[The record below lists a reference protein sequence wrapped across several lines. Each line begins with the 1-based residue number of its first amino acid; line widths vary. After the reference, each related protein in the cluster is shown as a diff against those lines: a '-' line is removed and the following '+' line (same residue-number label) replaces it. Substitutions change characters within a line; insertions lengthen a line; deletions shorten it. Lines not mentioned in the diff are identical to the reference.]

1 MPDLV
6 ARLRAAGCVFAEEE
20 ADLLVEEA
28 TDPATLEELV
38 RRRVAGE
45 PLELV
50 LGWVAFDGL
59 RVAVD
64 PEVFVPRQRTTWL
77 VELAEATLAAAAG
90 DRPAVVV
97 DLCCGSGA
105 LGLALAHRRPGST
118 LHATDDHP
126 AAVAC
131 AARNLAQVGGTVH
144 LGDLASPLPM
154 DLRGQVDTLLAN
166 VPYVPTTAVAAMPPE
181 SRDHEPRSTVDG
193 GADGLDVFRRVAA
206 LAPEWLCPG
215 GSVHS
220 EVAVAQVDAALDV
233 LRERGLVAR
242 VDHDEERDATV
253 VTGTLPP
260 GQEAAASD
268 TASSRLSS
276 PSLSTA
282 RPDTEISSDASPSPS
297 GTQRKKL

>member
-20 ADLLVEEA
+20 AALLVEA
-28 TDPATLEELV
+28 APDAATLEELV

-59 RVAVD
+59 RVAID

-77 VELAEATLAAAAG
+77 VEVADATLGEHAG
-90 DRPAVVV
+90 DRPATVV

-105 LGLALAHRRPGST
+105 LGLALAHRRPGTT

-154 DLRGQVDTLLAN
+154 DLRGRVDALLAN
-166 VPYVPTTAVAAMPPE
+166 VPYVPTAAVAAMPPE

-193 GADGLDVFRRVAA
+193 GRDGLEVLRRVAA
-206 LAPEWLCPG
+206 LAPDWLGPG

-220 EVAVAQVDAALDV
+220 EVAAAQVEAALVV
-233 LRERGLVAR
+233 LTESGLRAR

-253 VTGTLPP
+253 VTGTLP
-260 GQEAAASD
+260 A
-268 TASSRLSS
+268 
-276 PSLSTA
+276 
-282 RPDTEISSDASPSPS
+282 
-297 GTQRKKL
+297 

>member
-6 ARLRAAGCVFAEEE
+6 ARLRAAGCVFAEDE
-20 ADLLVEEA
+20 AALLREA
-28 TDPATLEELV
+28 APDPAALEDLV
-38 RRRVAGE
+38 RRRIAGE
-45 PLELV
+45 PLELL

-64 PEVFVPRQRTTWL
+64 REVFVPRQRTTWL
-77 VELAEATLAAAAG
+77 VEVADATLAAHAP
-90 DRPAVVV
+90 DRPATVV

-105 LGLALAHRRPGST
+105 LGLALAHRRPGTT

-166 VPYVPTTAVAAMPPE
+166 VPYVPTAAVAAMPPE

-193 GADGLDVFRRVAA
+193 GADGLDVLRRVAT
-206 LAPEWLCPG
+206 LAPEWLVRG
-215 GSVHS
+215 GSMHS
-220 EVAVAQVDAALDV
+220 EVAAAQVDAALAV
-233 LRERGLVAR
+233 ITGSGLLAR
-242 VDHDEERDATV
+242 VDHDEDRDATV
-253 VTGTLPP
+253 V
-260 GQEAAASD
+260 
-268 TASSRLSS
+268 
-276 PSLSTA
+276 
-282 RPDTEISSDASPSPS
+282 S
-297 GTQRKKL
+297 GTWA

>member
-1 MPDLV
+1 MTDLV

-20 ADLLVEEA
+20 AELLIEA
-28 TDPATLEELV
+28 APDPAALEELV

-64 PEVFVPRQRTTWL
+64 PGVFVPRQRTTWL
-77 VELAEATLAAAAG
+77 VEVADATLDASAPDRAG
-90 DRPAVVV
+90 RPEIVL

-105 LGLALAHRRPGST
+105 LGLALARRRPGAT

-144 LGDLASPLPM
+144 LGDLVSPLPM
-154 DLRGQVDTLLAN
+154 DLRGRVDALLAN
-166 VPYVPTTAVAAMPPE
+166 VPYVPTAAVAGMPPE

-206 LAPEWLCPG
+206 LAPDWLCPG
-215 GSVHS
+215 GSLHS
-220 EVAVAQVDAALDV
+220 EVAVAQVDAALVV
-233 LRERGLVAR
+233 LTENGLRAR
-242 VDHDEERDATV
+242 VHHDEERDATV
-253 VTGTLPP
+253 VTG
-260 GQEAAASD
+260 
-268 TASSRLSS
+268 SR
-276 PSLSTA
+276 P
-282 RPDTEISSDASPSPS
+282 
-297 GTQRKKL
+297 

>member
-20 ADLLVEEA
+20 AELLVEA
-28 TDPATLEELV
+28 AADAATLEELV

-45 PLELV
+45 PLELL

-59 RVAVD
+59 RVAID
-64 PEVFVPRQRTTWL
+64 PEVFVPRQRTTFL
-77 VELAEATLAAAAG
+77 VEVADAALAAVAA
-90 DRPAVVV
+90 DRPGTVV

-105 LGLALAHRRPGST
+105 LGLALAHRHPGVT

-154 DLRGQVDTLLAN
+154 DLRGRVDTLLAN
-166 VPYVPTTAVAAMPPE
+166 VPYVPTAAVPAMPPE

-193 GADGLDVFRRVAA
+193 GADGLDVFRRVAG
-206 LAPEWLCPG
+206 LAPDWLCPG

-220 EVAVAQVDAALDV
+220 EVAVAQVDAALVV
-233 LRERGLVAR
+233 LTDSGLLAR

-253 VTGTLPP
+253 VSGTLP
-260 GQEAAASD
+260 
-268 TASSRLSS
+268 
-276 PSLSTA
+276 
-282 RPDTEISSDASPSPS
+282 
-297 GTQRKKL
+297 

>member
-20 ADLLVEEA
+20 ADLLVEA
-28 TDPATLEELV
+28 AADGATLEELV

-45 PLELV
+45 PLELL

-59 RVAVD
+59 RVAID
-64 PEVFVPRQRTTWL
+64 PEVFVPRQRTTFL
-77 VELAEATLAAAAG
+77 VEVADAALAAMAT
-90 DRPAVVV
+90 DRPGTVV

-105 LGLALAHRRPGST
+105 LGLALARRRPGVT

-154 DLRGQVDTLLAN
+154 DLRGRVDTLLAN
-166 VPYVPTTAVAAMPPE
+166 VPYVPTAAVSAMPPE

-193 GADGLDVFRRVAA
+193 GADGLDVFRRVAG
-206 LAPEWLCPG
+206 LAPDWLCPG

-220 EVAVAQVDAALDV
+220 EVAVAQVDAALVV
-233 LRERGLVAR
+233 LTDSGLLAR

-253 VTGTLPP
+253 VSGTLP
-260 GQEAAASD
+260 
-268 TASSRLSS
+268 
-276 PSLSTA
+276 
-282 RPDTEISSDASPSPS
+282 
-297 GTQRKKL
+297 

>member
-20 ADLLVEEA
+20 AALLAEA
-28 TDPATLEELV
+28 APDQAALEELV

-59 RVAVD
+59 RVEVD

-77 VELAEATLAAAAG
+77 VDVADATLTASSAERPG
-90 DRPAVVV
+90 LPAVVV

-105 LGLALAHRRPGST
+105 LGLALAHRRPGTT

-131 AARNLAQVGGTVH
+131 AARNLARVGGTVH
-144 LGDLASPLPM
+144 LGDLAAPLPM
-154 DLRGQVDTLLAN
+154 DLRGQVDALLAN
-166 VPYVPTTAVAAMPPE
+166 VPYVPSDAVAAMPPE

-193 GADGLDVFRRVAA
+193 GVDGLDVLRRVAA
-206 LAPEWLCPG
+206 LAPAWLRPG
-215 GSVHS
+215 GSLHS
-220 EVAVAQVDAALDV
+220 EVAVAQADAALVV
-233 LRERGLVAR
+233 LTDSGLLAR

-253 VTGTLPP
+253 VSGMLP
-260 GQEAAASD
+260 
-268 TASSRLSS
+268 
-276 PSLSTA
+276 
-282 RPDTEISSDASPSPS
+282 
-297 GTQRKKL
+297 

>member
-1 MPDLV
+1 MTDLV
-6 ARLRAAGCVFAEEE
+6 ARLRAAGCVFAEDE
-20 ADLLVEEA
+20 AALLAETA
-28 TDPATLEELV
+28 PDPAALEDLV

-59 RVAVD
+59 RVEID

-77 VELAEATLAAAAG
+77 VEIADAALGALAGE
-90 DRPAVVV
+90 RPGTVV

-105 LGLALAHRRPGST
+105 LGLALAHRRPGAV

-154 DLRGQVDTLLAN
+154 DLRGQVDALLAN
-166 VPYVPTTAVAAMPPE
+166 VPYVPSSAVAAMPPE

-193 GADGLDVFRRVAA
+193 GADGLDVLRRVAA
-206 LAPEWLCPG
+206 LAPDWLRPG
-215 GSVHS
+215 GSLHS
-220 EVAVAQVDAALDV
+220 EVAVAQVDAALVV
-233 LRERGLVAR
+233 LRDNGLLAR

-253 VTGTLPP
+253 VSGTLP
-260 GQEAAASD
+260 
-268 TASSRLSS
+268 
-276 PSLSTA
+276 
-282 RPDTEISSDASPSPS
+282 
-297 GTQRKKL
+297 GT

>member
-6 ARLRAAGCVFAEEE
+6 TRLRAAGCVFAEEE
-20 ADLLVEEA
+20 ADLLVEA
-28 TDPATLEELV
+28 ASDAATLEELV
-38 RRRVAGE
+38 RRRVGGE

-59 RVAVD
+59 RVAID
-64 PEVFVPRQRTTWL
+64 PGVFVPRQRTTWL
-77 VELAEATLAAAAG
+77 VEVADATLAALLADGA
-90 DRPAVVV
+90 DRPATVV

-105 LGLALAHRRPGST
+105 LGLALAHRRPGTT

-154 DLRGQVDTLLAN
+154 DLRGQVDTMLAN
-166 VPYVPTTAVAAMPPE
+166 VPYVPSAAVEAMPPE

-193 GADGLDVFRRVAA
+193 GADGLDVLRRVAA
-206 LAPEWLCPG
+206 LAPEWLRPG
-215 GSVHS
+215 GSMHS
-220 EVAVAQVDAALDV
+220 EVAAAQVDAALVV
-233 LRERGLVAR
+233 LADSGLLAR

-253 VTGTLPP
+253 V
-260 GQEAAASD
+260 
-268 TASSRLSS
+268 
-276 PSLSTA
+276 
-282 RPDTEISSDASPSPS
+282 S
-297 GTQRKKL
+297 GTRR

>member
-20 ADLLVEEA
+20 ADLLVEA
-28 TDPATLEELV
+28 AADDAALEELV
-38 RRRVAGE
+38 RRRVGGE

-50 LGWVAFDGL
+50 LGWAAFDGL
-59 RVAVD
+59 RVAID
-64 PEVFVPRQRTTWL
+64 PEVFVPRQRTTFL
-77 VELAEATLAAAAG
+77 VEVADATLATSAPGRAG
-90 DRPAVVV
+90 QQGTVV

-105 LGLALAHRRPGST
+105 LGLALARRRPGVT

-154 DLRGQVDTLLAN
+154 DLRGGVDTLLAN
-166 VPYVPTTAVAAMPPE
+166 VPYVPSSAVTAMPPE

-193 GADGLDVFRRVAA
+193 GADGLDVLRRVAA

-220 EVAVAQVDAALDV
+220 EVAVAQVDAALVV
-233 LRERGLVAR
+233 LTGGGLLAR

-253 VTGTLPP
+253 VTGTLPV
-260 GQEAAASD
+260 
-268 TASSRLSS
+268 
-276 PSLSTA
+276 
-282 RPDTEISSDASPSPS
+282 
-297 GTQRKKL
+297 